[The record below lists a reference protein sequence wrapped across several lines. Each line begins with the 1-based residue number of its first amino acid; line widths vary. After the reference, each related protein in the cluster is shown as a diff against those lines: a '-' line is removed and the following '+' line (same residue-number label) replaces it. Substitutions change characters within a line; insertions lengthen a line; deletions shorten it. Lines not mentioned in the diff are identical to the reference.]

1 MSTVV
6 ARRVASTPKRT
17 AAQTWDK
24 IVEILAPNP
33 NSDARK
39 ELAKVAGVACSSISS
54 EAPRDAAV
62 VVSGTGPRVRV
73 YCVFDEDAITG
84 DGVNEDALSKSPTEG
99 DWKLSIPCQPE
110 DVKWSN
116 GKLADVSSRISARSV
131 EDDSE
136 DDISESVSSSH
147 SLTINV
153 EEFLKS

>member
-1 MSTVV
+1 MSIVV

-17 AAQTWDK
+17 AAQTWEK
-24 IVEILAPNP
+24 IVEILAPDP

-39 ELAKVAGVACSSISS
+39 ELAKAAGVACSSISS
-54 EAPRDAAV
+54 EALRDAAV
-62 VVSGTGPRVRV
+62 VVWGTGPRIRV

-84 DGVNEDALSKSPTEG
+84 DGVSEDALSKSPTEG
-99 DWKLSIPCQPE
+99 DWRMSIPCQPE

-116 GKLADVSSRISARSV
+116 GKLAEVSSRISARSA
-131 EDDSE
+131 EDDLE
-136 DDISESVSSSH
+136 DDTSESVFSSH